1 MDAELLQPDPPT
13 EGGGGGGLH
22 VHCEGEM
29 QHIQQLRVAVR
40 RSQSECAD
48 ITKCCFLVKNGG
60 GKKKIYFNV

>member
-1 MDAELLQPDPPT
+1 
-13 EGGGGGGLH
+13 
-22 VHCEGEM
+22 M